1 MAIKTFT
8 TGEVLTASD
17 TNTYLANSGLVYI
30 DTKTLATATTDFI
43 GCFTNTYDNYR
54 LVITTPQ
61 VSAAADIYFRLLD
74 NTTPVTS
81 AYYYVVLGANVLGT
95 IQNAFNNTAAEGYTG
110 WTTTA
115 AGAGTDIGGLVFD
128 IQNPF
133 KAKRTMF
140 TGSIMSYQTDFK
152 HATTSITQGNG
163 TAYSGLRITT
173 LTAAT
178 LTGTATIYGYR
189 KA

>member
-54 LVITTPQ
+54 IVITSPQ

-74 NTTPVTS
+74 GTTPIATDYS
-81 AYYYVVLGANVLGT
+81 YVSLGANILGT
-95 IQNAFNNTAAEGYTG
+95 IQNTFGGATNEGYTG

-115 AGAGTDIGGLVFD
+115 GGVGTDIGGLVFD

-140 TGSIMSYQTDFK
+140 TGSVMAYQTNWK
-152 HATTSITQGNG
+152 HATCSISQGNG

-178 LTGTATIYGYR
+178 LTGTATMYGYR